1 MLTLADNLKTH
12 FKMNTMN
19 FVSILEEQQ
28 KKYVNDFKIKKSD
41 ELKLMLDDEMWVH
54 SQVSSY
60 FQKIVDKIN
69 SIELFEQSQKEDFKN
84 GEEVAQSEYL
94 STQDCQYK
102 VVNSLVKFVH
112 MIYEFLK
119 LIRSFP

>member
-1 MLTLADNLKTH
+1 MQFFMLTLAENLKTH

-69 SIELFEQSQKEDFKN
+69 SIELFE
-84 GEEVAQSEYL
+84 
-94 STQDCQYK
+94 
-102 VVNSLVKFVH
+102 
-112 MIYEFLK
+112 
-119 LIRSFP
+119 